1 MGSSKS
7 LAIEESAC
15 DPCKIAA
22 KREPVYGRYGADGA
36 QQLHLEASG
45 ACRGSSRSR
54 KPSPS
59 MLTANRVVKRKTPGK
74 KTRVG
79 RICQS
84 ERASARILPQDGVVG
99 GVPAPM
105 KDRAAS
111 RIMAVAQTKVAC
123 TISGDTMP
131 GSRWRTMIIGRDVPA
146 ATAAST

>member
-1 MGSSKS
+1 MEVGS
-7 LAIEESAC
+7 AG

-22 KREPVYGRYGADGA
+22 KRGLVYRRYRAAGA
-36 QQLHLEASG
+36 QQRHVAPSG
-45 ACRGSSRSR
+45 ACRGSSKSR

-59 MLTANRVVKRKTPGK
+59 ILTASRVINRKTPGK

-105 KDRAAS
+105 KESAAS

-123 TISGDTMP
+123 TI
-131 GSRWRTMIIGRDVPA
+131 
-146 ATAAST
+146 